1 MDSRILDALYLK
13 ARRLFI
19 KLVEFE
25 DISRQLAEAVNR
37 KDEVSV
43 QMLLNM
49 RAEPANQLE
58 EIQQG
63 LRQQVLDLPEEDA
76 IRAREILE
84 GGEAQDANEA
94 ALCGQVSQNRR
105 LLLRCQETDKRISMG
120 LDSRRSFYSK
130 YR

>member
-1 MDSRILDALYLK
+1 MRGLGCAVCLSVFLSVLVALPVYG
-13 ARRLFI
+13 
-19 KLVEFE
+19 
-25 DISRQLAEAVNR
+25 
-37 KDEVSV
+37 SV
-43 QMLLNM
+43 QDPAENGGEAAQGLLEDM
-49 RAEPANQLE
+49 QLE

>member
-1 MDSRILDALYLK
+1 MESRVLEELFLK
-13 ARRLFI
+13 TRRLYI
-19 KLVEFE
+19 KLAEFE

-37 KDEVSV
+37 RDEVSV

-49 RAEPANQLE
+49 RAEPAHQLE
-58 EIQQG
+58 EIHQG
-63 LRQQVLDLPEEDA
+63 LKQQVLELPEDDA

-84 GGEAQDANEA
+84 GAEMQDPGEE
-94 ALCGQVSQNRR
+94 ALCNQVSQNRR
-105 LLLRCQETDKRISMG
+105 LLQRCQEIDRRISMG